1 MHHGTPILKNN
12 WDERGGNVVATKIVM
27 ATTTL
32 KKKVSSLLRE
42 KFLNLFLLQTH
53 SHHATQNDIHESN
66 VSSCNDM
73 VSFMRG

>member
-12 WDERGGNVVATKIVM
+12 WDERGENVIATKIVM

-53 SHHATQNDIHESN
+53 KRGVVWND
-66 VSSCNDM
+66 
-73 VSFMRG
+73 